1 MCARKGNLAK
11 LNYMEIK
18 QLIDRKVIENK
29 KGTLTQGEIRQ
40 LVKDLHDQR
49 QEDKLE
55 QGTADKEMEAMQRK
69 IQHYNVEQLG
79 GIPPERDN
87 GAMRILV
94 CQMGGWASAKTR
106 DIKVAATER
115 LIKKYDINLCLFME
129 LNYNWSKV
137 NSSANL
143 ASWFTD
149 KQRKTRCIMAHNIEE
164 NDALFGKHQ
173 PGGTGMLCRS
183 EYLQYA
189 RRPTVDPRG
198 LG

>member
-1 MCARKGNLAK
+1 
-11 LNYMEIK
+11 
-18 QLIDRKVIENK
+18 
-29 KGTLTQGEIRQ
+29 
-40 LVKDLHDQR
+40 
-49 QEDKLE
+49 
-55 QGTADKEMEAMQRK
+55 MEAMQRR

-87 GAMRILV
+87 GAMMILV
-94 CQMGGWASAKTR
+94 CQIGGCASAKTR

-143 ASWFTD
+143 ALWFTD
-149 KQRKTRCIMAHNIEE
+149 KQHKTKCITAHNIKE
-164 NDALFGKHQ
+164 NNALFGKHQ

-183 EYLQYA
+183 KYLQYA
-189 RRPTVDPRG
+189 RRPMVDPRG

>member
-11 LNYMEIK
+11 FNYMEIK

-55 QGTADKEMEAMQRK
+55 QGTADKEMEAMRRK

-137 NSSANL
+137 NSSPNL
-143 ASWFTD
+143 ASLFTD
-149 KQRKTRCIMAHNIEE
+149 K
-164 NDALFGKHQ
+164 
-173 PGGTGMLCRS
+173 
-183 EYLQYA
+183 
-189 RRPTVDPRG
+189 
-198 LG
+198 